1 MKSPIPVL
9 MLTGYLGAGKTTLLN
24 HVLALPG
31 IREKRLALIINEFGP
46 LGVDG
51 SLVKAGVHPKYE
63 LNRGSVF
70 CICIKTDFIK
80 TLTVIAQDVKPDLV
94 IIEATGVADP
104 CDLGQIL
111 GTPPLA
117 RAFTTWANVCLVDAQ
132 GFVQVAAFLR
142 TATRQVMWADGL
154 VINKGDLVTP
164 ADLAVLQPILGGINS
179 RAPQIVVSQGQVPE
193 SFLMGLTHHPFQAA
207 VSDKPLPEL
216 SSGSVQTELP
226 VDRQAF
232 LEVVAGLGGRLLRLK
247 GTVVFKE
254 GARFMEVVN
263 GRVLEKDPPGQST
276 RTAFAVIGWKISK
289 EDLTAAFTRCL

>member
-1 MKSPIPVL
+1 
-9 MLTGYLGAGKTTLLN
+9 
-24 HVLALPG
+24 
-31 IREKRLALIINEFGP
+31 
-46 LGVDG
+46 
-51 SLVKAGVHPKYE
+51 
-63 LNRGSVF
+63 
-70 CICIKTDFIK
+70 
-80 TLTVIAQDVKPDLV
+80 
-94 IIEATGVADP
+94 
-104 CDLGQIL
+104 
-111 GTPPLA
+111 
-117 RAFTTWANVCLVDAQ
+117 VCLVDAQ

-164 ADLAVLQPILGGINS
+164 DDLAVLQPILGGINP

-254 GARFMEVVN
+254 GARFMEVIN
-263 GRVLEKDPPGQST
+263 GRVLEKDPPGQDT
-276 RTAFAVIGWKISK
+276 RTAFAVIGWEISR